1 MSNDK
6 YYFSINESIYFK
18 IHLEVIQFPIEV
30 VKQKYLEPINYGFTS
45 FRFFNFV
52 RLIKFRIIVENQIDF
67 NIQEKVPFG
76 NKMVIHS
83 FKYTVPQITY
93 LVKKKLWAQVLVA
106 LFLGLVIGLLLG
118 PEVGLVEKDTADFI
132 TDWLAI
138 PANLFLKIIQ
148 MIIIP
153 LIFAS
158 IIRGLT
164 SSGSMEHLQKLG
176 LGVALYFVVTT
187 VIALTIGILV
197 VTAIEP
203 GNFVDSSLI
212 RESFDLVDLE
222 PINKT
227 ELTMNDIPQSIIGI
241 IPSNPIASFMSGE
254 MLSIIIFALIVGV
267 SMISL
272 PKESSKPILDLLES
286 IQKITM
292 KVVSWAMRL
301 APFAAFG
308 LIAGI
313 TSKLGLSALTGLG
326 AYMITVVIGLF
337 AMMLIYLIIIKFF
350 AKRPIVSTLSMM
362 RDPQLLAFSTSSSA
376 VVMPVSIKTAE
387 EKMKVKPKISQFII
401 PLGAT
406 INMDGT
412 ALYQIIAVFFLAQL
426 FGIDLGFTTILLI
439 TLTALAASIGAPSAP
454 GTGIVILS
462 TILIA
467 AGIPPVAVVLLL
479 GVDRILDMTRTM
491 VNVTGDLTACL
502 FFDKRIKSENF
513 IEGSKK
519 LK

>member
-1 MSNDK
+1 
-6 YYFSINESIYFK
+6 
-18 IHLEVIQFPIEV
+18 
-30 VKQKYLEPINYGFTS
+30 
-45 FRFFNFV
+45 
-52 RLIKFRIIVENQIDF
+52 
-67 NIQEKVPFG
+67 
-76 NKMVIHS
+76 MVIRS
-83 FKYTVPQITY
+83 FKDPVPQITY
-93 LVKKKLWAQVLVA
+93 LIKKKLWAQVLVA
-106 LFLGLVIGLLLG
+106 LFLGLVVGLLLG
-118 PEVGLVEKDTADFI
+118 PEAGIVEKNVAELI
-132 TDWLAI
+132 TNWLGI

-148 MIIIP
+148 MIIVP

-164 SSGSMEHLQKLG
+164 SSGSMEDLQKLG
-176 LGVALYFVVTT
+176 LGAALYFVATT
-187 VIALTIGILV
+187 AIALTIGILV
-197 VTAIEP
+197 VTTIEP
-203 GNFVDSSLI
+203 GNFIDSSLI
-212 RESFDLVDLE
+212 RESFDIGDVE
-222 PINKT
+222 PVEST
-227 ELTMNDIPQSIIGI
+227 ELSINDIPQSLVGV

-254 MLSIIIFALIVGV
+254 MLSIIVFALIIGV
-267 SMISL
+267 SMITL

-326 AYMITVVIGLF
+326 AYMITVVIGLL
-337 AMMLIYLIIIKFF
+337 AMLVIYIIIIKFF
-350 AKRPIVSTLSMM
+350 AKRPISSTFTMI

-376 VVMPVSIKTAE
+376 AVMPLSIKTAE
-387 EKMKVKPKISQFII
+387 EKLKVKPKVSQFII

-412 ALYQIIAVFFLAQL
+412 ALYQIVAVFFLAQL
-426 FGIDLGFTTILLI
+426 FNIDLGFTTILLI
-439 TLTALAASIGAPSAP
+439 SLTALAASIGAPSAP

-467 AGIPPVAVVLLL
+467 AGIPPVGVVLLL

-491 VNVTGDLTACL
+491 VNVTGDLTASM
-502 FFDKRIKSENF
+502 FFDKRIKAEDLAPEKNSSE
-513 IEGSKK
+513 
-519 LK
+519 

>member
-1 MSNDK
+1 
-6 YYFSINESIYFK
+6 
-18 IHLEVIQFPIEV
+18 
-30 VKQKYLEPINYGFTS
+30 
-45 FRFFNFV
+45 
-52 RLIKFRIIVENQIDF
+52 
-67 NIQEKVPFG
+67 
-76 NKMVIHS
+76 MVIKS
-83 FKYTVPQITY
+83 FKYPIPQITY

-106 LFLGLVIGLLLG
+106 LFLGLVIGIVLG
-118 PEVGLVEKDTADFI
+118 PEVGIVEKDTAEVI
-132 TDWLAI
+132 TDWLSI

-164 SSGSMEHLQKLG
+164 SSGSLEQLQKLG
-176 LGVALYFVVTT
+176 LGVSVYFVITT
-187 VIALTIGILV
+187 IIALTIGILL
-197 VTAIEP
+197 VTTIAP
-203 GNFVDSSLI
+203 GNFIDSSLI
-212 RESFDLVDLE
+212 RESFGIEDVE
-222 PINKT
+222 PIEKT
-227 ELTMNDIPQSIIGI
+227 EFNLQDIPQSIVGL
-241 IPSNPIASFMSGE
+241 IPSNPLASFMSGE

-272 PKESSKPILDLLES
+272 PKQSSQPILDLLES
-286 IQKITM
+286 IQKITL

-313 TSKLGLSALTGLG
+313 TSKVGLSALAVLG
-326 AYMITVVIGLF
+326 AYMLTVVVGLF
-337 AMMLIYLIIIKFF
+337 AMIFIYIIIIKFF
-350 AKRPIVSTLSMM
+350 TKRPLSSTFAMM
-362 RDPQLLAFSTSSSA
+362 KDAQLLAFSTSSSA
-376 VVMPVSIKTAE
+376 AVMPLSIKTAE
-387 EKMKVKPKISQFII
+387 EKMKIKPKVSQFII

-412 ALYQIIAVFFLAQL
+412 AIYQIIAVFFLAQL
-426 FGIDLGFTTILLI
+426 FSIDLSFTTILLI

-479 GVDRILDMTRTM
+479 GVDRILDMTRTT

-502 FFDKRIKSENF
+502 FFDKRIKKDDTPE
-513 IEGSKK
+513 EK
-519 LK
+519 L

>member
-1 MSNDK
+1 
-6 YYFSINESIYFK
+6 
-18 IHLEVIQFPIEV
+18 
-30 VKQKYLEPINYGFTS
+30 
-45 FRFFNFV
+45 
-52 RLIKFRIIVENQIDF
+52 
-67 NIQEKVPFG
+67 
-76 NKMVIHS
+76 MVIRS
-83 FKYTVPQITY
+83 FTYPIPQVTY
-93 LVKKKLWAQVLVA
+93 LVKKKLWAQVLVG
-106 LFLGLVIGLLLG
+106 LFLGLVVGMVLG
-118 PEVGLVEKDTADFI
+118 PEAGLVEKETTELI

-148 MIIIP
+148 MIIVP

-164 SSGSMEHLQKLG
+164 SSGSMEDLQKLG
-176 LGVALYFVVTT
+176 LGAAVYFVATT
-187 VIALTIGILV
+187 VIALSIGILV
-197 VTAIEP
+197 VTTIEP
-203 GNFVDSSLI
+203 GNFIDSDLI
-212 RESFDLVDLE
+212 RESFDIDDQE
-222 PINKT
+222 PIERT
-227 ELTMNDIPQSIIGI
+227 ELTIHDIPQSITGF
-241 IPSNPIASFMSGE
+241 IPSNPLASFMSGE
-254 MLSIIIFALIVGV
+254 MLSIIIFALIIGV

-272 PKESSKPILDLLES
+272 PKDSSKPILDLLES

-292 KVVSWAMRL
+292 KIVSWAMRL

-326 AYMITVVIGLF
+326 AYMITVVIGLL
-337 AMMLIYLIIIKFF
+337 AMLVIYIIIIKFF
-350 AKRPIVSTLSMM
+350 AKRPLRSTLSMI

-376 VVMPVSIKTAE
+376 AVMPLSIKTAE
-387 EKMKVKPKISQFII
+387 EKLKVKPKVSQFII

-412 ALYQIIAVFFLAQL
+412 ALYQIVAVFFLAQL
-426 FGIDLGFTTILLI
+426 FNIDLGFTTILLI

-467 AGIPPVAVVLLL
+467 AGVPPVGVVLLL

-491 VNVTGDLTACL
+491 INVTGDLTASL
-502 FFDKRIKSENF
+502 FFDKR
-513 IEGSKK
+513 
-519 LK
+519 LKVEDLPAD